1 MVVQNTTVETVCS
14 ADSMELAWV
23 FKLTDLRDD
32 NNTFYFNCLGMD
44 AAFLLDS
51 RFEESKG
58 NYSIPYNECL
68 PFPSSYGKHLE
79 HFDD

>member
-1 MVVQNTTVETVCS
+1 
-14 ADSMELAWV
+14 
-23 FKLTDLRDD
+23 
-32 NNTFYFNCLGMD
+32 MD